1 VESPSTAVPGHP
13 DADSPNRRRPT
24 PNRPYLGVGLGGSI
38 ADVVELAVAAET
50 AGFESAW
57 VAELE
62 RSAFVQAAAIASAT
76 DQISI
81 GTAVALAFPRS
92 PTLMA
97 LEARDVDELSDGR
110 FLLGLGTQVK
120 RVLEARYSVP
130 FEHPAEK
137 LAEYARAVRVVW
149 AAGRGESITHEGRF
163 YRITMPTFH
172 GSEVRER
179 PDVPILF
186 AAVGALM
193 SFTAGTVADG
203 VIGHP
208 LASPR
213 YLAEVVRPSIAEG
226 LAAAGRPA
234 DACPLTASP
243 LVAIADDPAL
253 ARREA
258 KLQIAFYATT
268 TTYAGILRLHG
279 REHLGRELR
288 RAFIRGDREGM
299 IALVD
304 DELCDAIAVTGRSDE
319 VRGRLTDWTGIAH
332 RLILAGPWYGVPPGR
347 ARENAVAIVE
357 TFAGRSGPPEG
368 PASG

>member
-1 VESPSTAVPGHP
+1 VAGIAAGSGPA
-13 DADSPNRRRPT
+13 
-24 PNRPYLGVGLGGSI
+24 LGIGLGGSI
-38 ADVVELAVAAET
+38 AEVVELAVAAER
-50 AGFESAW
+50 AGFESTW

-76 DQISI
+76 TRIRI

-92 PTLMA
+92 PTVTA
-97 LEARDVDELSDGR
+97 LEARDVDELADGR

-120 RVLEARYSVP
+120 RVVEARYSVP

-149 AAGRGESITHEGRF
+149 AAGRGEPVTHDGRF

-186 AAVGALM
+186 AAVGPLM
-193 SFTAGTVADG
+193 SFTAGTIADG
-203 VIGHP
+203 AIGHP

-213 YLAEVVRPSIAEG
+213 YLAQVVRASIAEG

-243 LVAIADDPAL
+243 LVAIADDGDV

-268 TTYAGILRLHG
+268 STYAGILRLHD

-288 RAFIRGDREGM
+288 RAFIRGDRERM

-304 DELCDAIAVTGRSDE
+304 DELCDAIAVAGRPDE
-319 VRGRLTDWTGIAH
+319 ARDRLAAWSGIAQ
-332 RLILAGPWYGVPPGR
+332 RLIVAGPWYGVSPDR
-347 ARENAVAIVE
+347 ARENAAAIIDAL
-357 TFAGRSGPPEG
+357 AGGSGPEAPS
-368 PASG
+368 ADR

>member
-1 VESPSTAVPGHP
+1 VPEEVAAGG
-13 DADSPNRRRPT
+13 RPALG
-24 PNRPYLGVGLGGSI
+24 LGVGGSI
-38 ADVVELAVAAET
+38 AEVVELARAAES
-50 AGFESAW
+50 AGFESTW

-62 RSAFVQAAAIASAT
+62 RSAFVPAAAIAAAT
-76 DQISI
+76 DRIRI

-92 PTLMA
+92 PTVTA
-97 LEARDVDELSDGR
+97 LEARDLDELADGR

-120 RVLEARYSVP
+120 RVVEARYSVA

-137 LAEYARAVRVVW
+137 LAEYARALRVVW
-149 AAGRGESITHEGRF
+149 AAGRGEPVTHEGRF

-172 GSEVRER
+172 GPAPRDR

-186 AAVGALM
+186 AAVGPLM

-213 YLAEVVRPSIAEG
+213 YLAEVVRPAVAEG
-226 LAAAGRPA
+226 LESADRPGE
-234 DACPLTASP
+234 ACPLTASP
-243 LVAIADDPAL
+243 LVAIGHEVDA

-268 TTYAGILRLHG
+268 STYAGILRLHD

-288 RAFIRGDREGM
+288 RAFVRGDRERM
-299 IALVD
+299 VALVD
-304 DELCDAIAVTGRSDE
+304 DELCDAIAVAGRPDE
-319 VRGRLTDWTGIAH
+319 ARDRLAAWNGIAD
-332 RLILAGPWYGVPPGR
+332 RLILAGPWYGVSEGR
-347 ARENAVAIVE
+347 APENALTIIE
-357 TFAGRSGPPEG
+357 TFAGGARPPVPTAG
-368 PASG
+368 R